1 MSDNIRLI
9 INNEHDGATL
19 TATSEAMAVAY
30 TQRSGRSYVWRST
43 DLAPQTITA
52 TLPGVRYLSGV
63 VVYNHNLSSSGQIRI
78 EYLLDGAVVYDSG
91 AIIAAD
97 LIPLGTWQV
106 GIDPWGEQDLT
117 ELPTV
122 QLNVWTNATLADS
135 YRITLDDSSSSD
147 GYLQVSRIFAG
158 IAYSPE
164 FNPQYGL
171 SLEWQ
176 DFAENRRTESG
187 SLRTVGNGTARRLT
201 FDLDFLSRA
210 GLNQLSRE
218 LLRTGKARDIYVSVY
233 PGKGGMLEA
242 EHAFVA
248 RRGNDYS
255 HSHSFFDNWQAAIE
269 FQEV

>member
-9 INNEHDGATL
+9 INNEHDEATL
-19 TATSEAMAVAY
+19 TATSEATPIDY
-30 TQRSGRSYVWRST
+30 TQRSGRSYVWRSA

-52 TLPGVRYLSGV
+52 TLPGVRYLSGL
-63 VVYNHNLSSSGQIRI
+63 VVYNHNLTSLGTIRI
-78 EYLLDGAVVYDSG
+78 EYLLDGTVVYDSG
-91 AIIAAD
+91 EIIAAD
-97 LIPLGTWQV
+97 LIPLGTWQAGV
-106 GIDPWGEQDLT
+106 DPWGEQDLT

-122 QLNVWTNATLADS
+122 QYNVWTAPTLADS
-135 YRITLDDSSSSD
+135 YRISVDDPSNPD
-147 GYLQVSRIFAG
+147 GYMQIARIFAG

-164 FNPQYGL
+164 YNPQYGL

-187 SLRTVGNGTARRLT
+187 SLRTVGSGTARRLT

-210 GLNQLSRE
+210 GLTQLSRE
-218 LLRTGKARDIYVSVY
+218 LLRTGKGRDIYISVY
-233 PGKGGMLEA
+233 PGVGGMREA

-248 RRGNDYS
+248 RRSSDYA
-255 HSHSFFDNWQAAIE
+255 HSHAFFNNWQSSLE